1 MNGYQ
6 YRCRVS
12 NSAGTVYSNA
22 VTLTV
27 YPATPTITKQP
38 YSTSATHGEKVSFSV
53 SASGGALSYQWQYLT
68 PSSGSWTNSS
78 GTNYNKAN
86 FTPTASYAM
95 NGYQYRCR
103 VSNSAGTVYSDV
115 VTLTVYPATPSITKQ
130 PVSTSATAGSKASF
144 SISATGGGLSY
155 QWQYRKTSSS
165 SWADSR
171 GINYNKANFTPD
183 VSSSMNGWQYRCRV
197 SNSAGTVY
205 SNVVTLTV
213 NATAPKITKQ
223 PVSTSADAG
232 TRASF
237 SVTASGSGLSYQWQY
252 RKTSSSSW
260 TDSRGINYNKANFTP
275 DVSSSM
281 NGYQYRCRVSN
292 SAGTV
297 YSNVVTLTVN
307 NAAPSIT
314 KQPVSTS
321 ANAGTRASFSVTA
334 SGSGLSYQWQY
345 RKTSSSSWTD
355 SRGINYN
362 KANFTPDVGSSMN
375 GYQYRCRVS
384 NSVGTVYSNVVTL
397 TVYKPATESDWV
409 LESQAPAGAE
419 ITARSWSYRESTSST
434 SSSMSGWV
442 YNGSRWEY
450 SSSDSKQYCDSFP
463 NGFDTS
469 NSIYTRLNGSPYS
482 GWDDGSTKREVSNSW
497 AGYVYW
503 HWMYDCGGANAYN
516 RCIAHKKGYSSDV
529 ANSNFNYKYFGAFT
543 STNNYGTV
551 GNQWGQS
558 GVYQWYHVT
567 DRKSYAD
574 TQGSYYWYRVNYY
587 TSSYTDYTKYYDYY
601 RDLYYQTTDPG
612 NGSNIS
618 NKVAYVKYKL

>member
-12 NSAGTVYSNA
+12 NSAGTVYSNT

-27 YPATPTITKQP
+27 YL
-38 YSTSATHGEKVSFSV
+38 SA
-53 SASGGALSYQWQYLT
+53 
-68 PSSGSWTNSS
+68 
-78 GTNYNKAN
+78 
-86 FTPTASYAM
+86 
-95 NGYQYRCR
+95 
-103 VSNSAGTVYSDV
+103 
-115 VTLTVYPATPSITKQ
+115 PSITKQ
-130 PVSTSATAGSKASF
+130 PVSTTAAAGSKASF
-144 SISATGGGLSY
+144 SVTASGGSLSY
-155 QWQYRKTSSS
+155 QWQYRKTSS
-165 SWADSR
+165 
-171 GINYNKANFTPD
+171 N
-183 VSSSMNGWQYRCRV
+183 
-197 SNSAGTVY
+197 
-205 SNVVTLTV
+205 
-213 NATAPKITKQ
+213 
-223 PVSTSADAG
+223 
-232 TRASF
+232 
-237 SVTASGSGLSYQWQY
+237 
-252 RKTSSSSW
+252 SW

-469 NSIYTRLNGSPYS
+469 NSIYTWLNGSPYS

>member
-1 MNGYQ
+1 
-6 YRCRVS
+6 
-12 NSAGTVYSNA
+12 
-22 VTLTV
+22 
-27 YPATPTITKQP
+27 
-38 YSTSATHGEKVSFSV
+38 
-53 SASGGALSYQWQYLT
+53 
-68 PSSGSWTNSS
+68 
-78 GTNYNKAN
+78 
-86 FTPTASYAM
+86 
-95 NGYQYRCR
+95 
-103 VSNSAGTVYSDV
+103 
-115 VTLTVYPATPSITKQ
+115 
-130 PVSTSATAGSKASF
+130 
-144 SISATGGGLSY
+144 
-155 QWQYRKTSSS
+155 
-165 SWADSR
+165 
-171 GINYNKANFTPD
+171 
-183 VSSSMNGWQYRCRV
+183 MNGWQYRCRV

-260 TDSRGINYNKANFTP
+260 ADSRGINYNKANFTP

-281 NGYQYRCRVSN
+281 NG
-292 SAGTV
+292 
-297 YSNVVTLTVN
+297 
-307 NAAPSIT
+307 
-314 KQPVSTS
+314 
-321 ANAGTRASFSVTA
+321 
-334 SGSGLSYQWQY
+334 W
-345 RKTSSSSWTD
+345 
-355 SRGINYN
+355 
-362 KANFTPDVGSSMN
+362 
-375 GYQYRCRVS
+375 QYRCRVS

-397 TVYKPATESDWV
+397 TVRTESGWV
-409 LESQAPAGAE
+409 LESQVPSGAQ

-434 SSSMSGWV
+434 SSSMSGWTS
-442 YNGSRWEY
+442 NGSRWEY
-450 SSSDSKQYCDSFP
+450 SSSGSKQYCNDFP
-463 NGFDTS
+463 RGFDTS

-529 ANSNFNYKYFGAFT
+529 ANPNYNYKYFGAFT
-543 STNNYGTV
+543 STNNYGAV
-551 GNQWGQS
+551 SNQWGQS

>member
-1 MNGYQ
+1 MNGWQ

-12 NSAGTVYSNA
+12 NSNGTVYSNA

-27 YPATPTITKQP
+27 TTSAPVITKQP
-38 YSTSATHGEKVSFSV
+38 VNTSAAADSHASFTIT
-53 SASGGALSYQWQYLT
+53 ATGGALSYQWQYRK
-68 PSSGSWTNSS
+68 SSSSAWRNSQ
-78 GTNYNKAN
+78 GGNYDKAN
-86 FTPTASYAM
+86 FTPGVTYEM
-95 NGYQYRCR
+95 NGWQYRCR
-103 VSNSAGTVYSDV
+103 VSNSSGTTYSST
-115 VTLTVYPATPSITKQ
+115 VTLTVYPSTPKITKQ
-130 PVSTSATAGSKASF
+130 PVNTSAAADSHASF
-144 SISATGGGLSY
+144 SVTATGGALSY
-155 QWQYRKTSSS
+155 QWQYRKSSS
-165 SWADSR
+165 SAWTNSQ
-171 GINYNKANFTPD
+171 GGNYNKANFSPT
-183 VSSSMNGWQYRCRV
+183 VTTAMNGWQYRCRV

-205 SNVVTLTV
+205 SNTVTLSVYT
-213 NATAPKITKQ
+213 AAPKITKQ
-223 PVSTSADAG
+223 PTGTTVAADTIAN
-232 TRASF
+232 F
-237 SVTASGSGLSYQWQY
+237 SITATGGNLSYQWQY
-252 RKTSSSSW
+252 RQSSSSSW
-260 TDSRGINYNKANFTP
+260 TNSQGGNYNKANFTP
-275 DVSSSM
+275 RVTYAM
-281 NGYQYRCRVSN
+281 NGWQYRCRVSN
-292 SAGTV
+292 FNGTA
-297 YSNVVTLTVN
+297 YS
-307 NAAPSIT
+307 
-314 KQPVSTS
+314 ST
-321 ANAGTRASFSVTA
+321 
-334 SGSGLSYQWQY
+334 
-345 RKTSSSSWTD
+345 
-355 SRGINYN
+355 
-362 KANFTPDVGSSMN
+362 
-375 GYQYRCRVS
+375 
-384 NSVGTVYSNVVTL
+384 VTL

-450 SSSDSKQYCDSFP
+450 SSSGSKQYCDSFP

-469 NSIYTRLNGSPYS
+469 NSIYTWLNGSPYS

-543 STNNYGTV
+543 SSNNYGAV
-551 GNQWGQS
+551 SNQWGQS

-612 NGSNIS
+612 SGSNIS